1 METMRLLRPV
11 LCIYLGLVLSI
22 AYTTVFGPLGVRER
36 VDLQRRER
44 ALEENLAALERINKE
59 LTEELRSLSSD
70 PETVVLLARDL
81 GYYRPGEHRVALEG
95 LPERGESRTIGQ
107 LVTAA
112 EMAPGR
118 EGTLRLALLV
128 FPIAAYAL
136 LRLAGRLIA
145 HGSTARRS

>member
-11 LCIYLGLVLSI
+11 LCVYLGLVLSI

-36 VDLQRRER
+36 IELERSER

-70 PETVVLLARDL
+70 PETVALLARDL
-81 GYYRPGEHRVALEG
+81 GYYKPGEHRVALEG
-95 LPERGESRTIGQ
+95 LPQRGEGRTIGQ

-112 EMAPGR
+112 DTAAAR
-118 EGTLRLALLV
+118 EGTLRIALLV
-128 FPIAAYAL
+128 LPLAAYAF

-145 HGSTARRS
+145 HGSPTRRS